1 MNRTTKPKKEKPD
14 RRQVAGTA
22 KPGIGNPPT
31 YDDQLEKRIER
42 LEQRLEE
49 SLIDDDGLAAAGSG
63 LDRSESGDA
72 LERAVSRSNRK
83 RGSRKA

>member
-1 MNRTTKPKKEKPD
+1 MNRTTKPEKEKPT
-14 RRQVAGTA
+14 RPQVAGTA
-22 KPGIGNPPT
+22 KPGIGSSPA

-49 SLIDDDGLAAAGSG
+49 SIIDGDGLAAAGSG

>member
-1 MNRTTKPKKEKPD
+1 MNRTTKPKKEKPA
-14 RRQVAGTA
+14 RRQVAGA
-22 KPGIGNPPT
+22 ASPGIGNSPA

-42 LEQRLEE
+42 LEQRLEQ
-49 SLIDDDGLAAAGSG
+49 SLLDDDGLAAAGTG

-72 LERAVSRSNRK
+72 LEKAVSRSNRK